1 MKNILSKLAPLV
13 LGFAA
18 HALPASAQ
26 IIVPGDRIQLNAF
39 NAGLPGDTG
48 GQIEFLIDPDNN
60 GIFDSVD
67 QSAGFRYQ
75 SITGFG
81 TVYDFCTDFYTGE
94 DGDMT
99 YLVSSG
105 LGSIDTL
112 RQAQIRALFSNA
124 VPGFDLK
131 LQDYIDL
138 NGGDWAYNA
147 IYDNEFSDL
156 VGYAGGMQSALWE
169 IIHEQIATLGVEV
182 ADPGQFE
189 ATSDGLFPTSRATRA
204 VGYANLFLDNI
215 QGTTP
220 AWTDQGGL
228 NYYFADG
235 GEDQDRLWFAVVPEP
250 SSALLGAIGLA
261 AFCRRRRRD

>member
-105 LGSIDTL
+105 LGSIDPL

-131 LQDYIDL
+131 LQDTSTST
-138 NGGDWAYNA
+138 A
-147 IYDNEFSDL
+147 
-156 VGYAGGMQSALWE
+156 
-169 IIHEQIATLGVEV
+169 ATG
-182 ADPGQFE
+182 PTMPSTTTSS
-189 ATSDGLFPTSRATRA
+189 ATSSATQAACSPRCGKSSTNKLPHWASKSRIPDSLKPPPMACSQHPEQPAPSATPTSSSTTSRARPRLGPTRA
-204 VGYANLFLDNI
+204 A
-215 QGTTP
+215 
-220 AWTDQGGL
+220 
-228 NYYFADG
+228 
-235 GEDQDRLWFAVVPEP
+235 
-250 SSALLGAIGLA
+250 
-261 AFCRRRRRD
+261 